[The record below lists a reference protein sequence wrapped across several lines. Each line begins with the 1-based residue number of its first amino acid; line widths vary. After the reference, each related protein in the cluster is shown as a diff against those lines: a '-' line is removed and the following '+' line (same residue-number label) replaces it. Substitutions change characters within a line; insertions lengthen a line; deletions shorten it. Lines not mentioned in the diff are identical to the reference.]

1 MLMRMVRVEVGEDVD
16 EVGRLLMRLEV
27 DDEDGEG

>member
-1 MLMRMVRVEVGEDVD
+1 MRMVRVEVGEAVD

-27 DDEDGEG
+27 DDEDSEG